1 MDEHLTKFD
10 GFVGKLKKEISV
22 ASDGEEPEARQK
34 EDLIQKKS
42 FGGRMEEEMKIG
54 EMKEKGFEMK

>member
-1 MDEHLTKFD
+1 M
-10 GFVGKLKKEISV
+10 KKEISI